1 MGKQHLHPESP
12 GRDGCPG
19 VGERP
24 AVRPAAS
31 LHPLPGPLGF
41 RLEQEE
47 PCAQEAELG
56 QKQPL
61 KLQSARVKTR
71 PRKGKRAGIGAG

>member
-1 MGKQHLHPESP
+1 MGKQHLRQESP

-19 VGERP
+19 LGERP
-24 AVRPAAS
+24 AVCPAAS
-31 LHPLPGPLGF
+31 LHPLLGPLGF

-47 PCAQEAELG
+47 ACAQEAELG

-61 KLQSARVKTR
+61 NLQSARVKVR